1 MRIAM
6 RALAVSRRSMV
17 AIKRPNNVV
26 EGVRPIETDLD
37 ILVPWLLAQRVAAFC
52 SGANLCI
59 PDASG
64 NAFVCIAAY

>member
-6 RALAVSRRSMV
+6 RALAISRRSMV

-37 ILVPWLLAQRVAAFC
+37 ILVP
-52 SGANLCI
+52 
-59 PDASG
+59 
-64 NAFVCIAAY
+64 